1 MRTDASKMR
10 PFMPT
15 CMYAIK
21 QEPMRTD
28 ASRCKQ
34 DHMHSSAGNHHLNPP
49 TTCSAS
55 SNHLKNN
62 ALAAYAAVI
71 VAASESV
78 RGARGQVGADAEP
91 RAGARKPRHSPQ
103 QSCSRSR
110 AAKERAATERATERS
125 EEVRAKREVGE
136 SERPVWKHVEISG
149 RPFSLAEKRAR
160 REVGQNGPRGPAG
173 QP

>member
-1 MRTDASKMR
+1 MR

-34 DHMHSSAGNHHLNPP
+34 DHMHPSAGNHHLNPP

-110 AAKERAATERATERS
+110 AAKERAATERATVRS
-125 EEVRAKREVGE
+125 EQVRAKRELG
-136 SERPVWKHVEISG
+136 SERAVWKHHVSMSQPSEPS
-149 RPFSLAEKRAR
+149 E
-160 REVGQNGPRGPAG
+160 GPAG
-173 QP
+173 PPCTYEI